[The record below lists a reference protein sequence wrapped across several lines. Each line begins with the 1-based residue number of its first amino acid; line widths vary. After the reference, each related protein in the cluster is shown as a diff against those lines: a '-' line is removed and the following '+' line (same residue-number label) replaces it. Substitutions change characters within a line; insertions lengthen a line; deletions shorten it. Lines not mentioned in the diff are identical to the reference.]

1 MYATDNHIL
10 CFNNQLLL
18 TQNSFNMKFESGPSN
33 FVLSGFH
40 CKLDVG
46 IMYIMQSVHISMEV
60 HRRVLLDKEGL
71 GISQCRI
78 NQISINKNDND
89 S

>member
-40 CKLDVG
+40 CNDVRSRDVLCLKMAANVSIVSVDDEEMDSDKQYDLQRTIVS
-46 IMYIMQSVHISMEV
+46 IMHI
-60 HRRVLLDKEGL
+60 
-71 GISQCRI
+71 
-78 NQISINKNDND
+78 
-89 S
+89 